1 LPELSEADLE
11 KLGVLLGH
19 RKIMLRRSQRFVA
32 ARQKTLRSLCRH
44 RHRSLARPSVA
55 QNSADAVFCEN
66 CGSRL
71 EVPCTSCCG
80 ANHLRA
86 KFCKKCGQRV
96 PEPEAAAVTQKF
108 GSVDASTPKHL
119 SEKILTSKKFVE
131 LHGGKIWVESEV
143 GKGSTFSFTLPE
155 RS

>member
-1 LPELSEADLE
+1 LGAD
-11 KLGVLLGH
+11 VNCP
-19 RKIMLRRSQRFVA
+19 V
-32 ARQKTLRSLCRH
+32 CRTK
-44 RHRSLARPSVA
+44 
-55 QNSADAVFCEN
+55 NSADADFCEN

-71 EVPCTSCCG
+71 EVACTSCGG

-86 KFCKKCGQRV
+86 KFCKKCGQRL

-108 GSVDASTPKHL
+108 GSVDAYTPKHL
-119 SEKILTSKKFVE
+119 TEKILTSKKFVE